1 MWGFF
6 HQMKDTL
13 VRGYRIINP
22 WSSKFMVIKQ
32 MLSLYCL
39 TFLDVSHPGV
49 WVLPLYLMQWIP
61 LLWQLMLMK
70 MGKEN
75 VRHFHLLYT
84 VQHLQI
90 CLALF
95 PCCLFA
101 LGFQYKAESSFI
113 RHLVFLQCS
122 NISQELWSKSYF
134 NFKVF
139 SNHLFIN

>member
-1 MWGFF
+1 
-6 HQMKDTL
+6 
-13 VRGYRIINP
+13 
-22 WSSKFMVIKQ
+22 

-39 TFLDVSHPGV
+39 TFLDVSHLGV
-49 WVLPLYLMQWIP
+49 WVLLLYLMQWIL
-61 LLWQLMLMK
+61 LLWQLMFMK

-84 VQHLQI
+84 VQHLRI

-95 PCCLFA
+95 PCLFA

-122 NISQELWSKSYF
+122 NISQEL
-134 NFKVF
+134 
-139 SNHLFIN
+139 